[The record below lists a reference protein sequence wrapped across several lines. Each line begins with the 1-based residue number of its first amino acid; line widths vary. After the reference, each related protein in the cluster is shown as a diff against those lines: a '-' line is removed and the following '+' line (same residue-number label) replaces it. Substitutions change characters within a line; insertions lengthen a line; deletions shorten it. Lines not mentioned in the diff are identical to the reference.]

1 MDAKTKKILTKLG
14 KEKVELASNIQQIL
28 KELELFKQIFIQE
41 EDKVSKAFEKWDMAH
56 QMWYDTLTDTDGD
69 LDDTENDLQI
79 FIKKASELGLD
90 TQQIKGVDKSK
101 FLIKDLRNYIKQEKG
116 NNWSV

>member
-28 KELELFKQIFIQE
+28 KQLEIKDSVFIQE
-41 EDKVSKAFEKWDMAH
+41 EKKVSKAFEKWEMAY
-56 QMWYDTLTDTDGD
+56 QMWFDTLTDTDSD

-79 FIKKASELGLD
+79 FIKKASDLGLD
-90 TQQIKGVDKSK
+90 TQQIKGVDKARRM
-101 FLIKDLRNYIKQEKG
+101 IKDLRNYINQEKG
-116 NNWSV
+116 IDWSV

>member
-69 LDDTENDLQI
+69 LDDTENDLLVLNSGQ
-79 FIKKASELGLD
+79 
-90 TQQIKGVDKSK
+90 V
-101 FLIKDLRNYIKQEKG
+101 LRLYNMKYVFQYIQE
-116 NNWSV
+116 